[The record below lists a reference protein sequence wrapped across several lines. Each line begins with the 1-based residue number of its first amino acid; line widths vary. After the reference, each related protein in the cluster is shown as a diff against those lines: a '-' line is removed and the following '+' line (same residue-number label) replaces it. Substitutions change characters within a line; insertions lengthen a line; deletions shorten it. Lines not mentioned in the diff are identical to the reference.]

1 MKKLYAFFAAMLMTL
16 NMSAASYGILVNGTT
31 YFAGEPAGEFEG
43 FQQYLAHV
51 QVQVGDF
58 CQLCDAENQA
68 VWAVDIN
75 PASVEGFTRNG
86 NQYSVTTDGCYDFY
100 IKLKYEQDELYIGP
114 GSNCGEGTDISGQGG
129 GQGGE
134 EVDDVNYYAIGW
146 INGADHG
153 EAAYDVYED
162 ELLFVDGKLT
172 IDCQMGS
179 YIAIKDHMGNFY
191 YSKAATTIANE
202 SVTMDW
208 ANGWSPCEKWA
219 IPEGVNYIIIRSA
232 SYKGQLKLERVD
244 KATYD
249 AYHYG
254 TQSVENTT
262 VSNKAHKV
270 IMDGQLR
277 IVRGDKI
284 FDATGREL

>member
-1 MKKLYAFFAAMLMTL
+1 MTL
-16 NMSAASYGILVNGTT
+16 SMSAASYGILVNGNT
-31 YFAGEPAGEFEG
+31 YFAGTHTDDFEG

-51 QVQVGDF
+51 QLNAGDY
-58 CQLCDAENQA
+58 CQLCDAENRA
-68 VWAVDIN
+68 VWAVDLN
-75 PASVEGFTRNG
+75 PASVAGFTRNG
-86 NQYSVTTDGCYDFY
+86 DKYEVSVSGCYDFY
-100 IKLKYEQDELYIGP
+100 IKLKYQEDELYVGN
-114 GSNCGEGTDISGQGG
+114 GSDCGEGVDISGGQ

-134 EVDDVNYYAIGW
+134 GGEDEDVNYYAIGW

-153 EAAYDVYED
+153 EAAYETYED
-162 ELLFVDGKLT
+162 EYLFVDGKLT

-191 YSKAATTIANE
+191 YSKTETTIANE

-208 ANGWSPCEKWA
+208 ANGWSPCQKWA

-232 SYKGQLKLERVD
+232 AYKNKLVLERVD

-249 AYHYG
+249 AYHYNPQG
-254 TQSVENTT
+254 IEKTEVTE
-262 VSNKAHKV
+262 KAHKV
-270 IMDGQLR
+270 IIDGQLR

-284 FDATGREL
+284 FDATGRQL